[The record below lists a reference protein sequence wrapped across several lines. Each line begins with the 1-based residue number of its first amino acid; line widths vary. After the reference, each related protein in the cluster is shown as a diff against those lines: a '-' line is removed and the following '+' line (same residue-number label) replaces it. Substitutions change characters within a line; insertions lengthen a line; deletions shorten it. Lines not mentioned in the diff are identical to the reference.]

1 MALIVHRTGLYY
13 YFDGLWQICETCDA
27 RRLGLEKLFQKVF
40 NTCRL
45 RQPRL
50 ISDNENVVAPVR
62 GYNHSIC
69 TLDDLVGIRIA
80 LWSLELAR

>member
-1 MALIVHRTGLYY
+1 MALIVHRTGDCIIISTDY
-13 YFDGLWQICETCDA
+13 GKICETRERA
-27 RRLGLEKLFQKVF
+27 RRSLEKLFQKVF
-40 NTCRL
+40 NTRRL

-50 ISDNENVVAPVR
+50 ISDNENVVAPVC

-80 LWSLELAR
+80 LRAEP